1 MTQRKSSLRAFVYKP
16 APIAVGATGSYGY
29 VQEPVVTKASAAV
42 KKQYLLRRKSRRLAL
57 DNPWQHK
64 GLEEL
69 SQRAV
74 VATVKAW
81 AGGNPVTAEM
91 FVELDD
97 SDTL

>member
-1 MTQRKSSLRAFVYKP
+1 MTQPKSSSRAFVYKL
-16 APIAVGATGSYGY
+16 APIAVGAPGSYAY
-29 VQEPVVTKASAAV
+29 VQEPAVTKASAAV
-42 KKQYLLRRKSRRLAL
+42 KKRYMLRRNSRRLAL

-81 AGGNPVTAEM
+81 AGGNPVMAEM